1 MGLFKRR
8 DNQIRPSSKSNKS
21 INSSTGSMTRS
32 QLNLAIM
39 DMLNLSQSTHG
50 CDYVCRG
57 KSMSEAFK
65 TISRSG
71 YLTHFQ
77 RIEHDLKKKPTHFT
91 CMYERLK
98 SINTQVLYVTCHNFE
113 KCQASVH
120 HNINVS

>member
-1 MGLFKRR
+1 
-8 DNQIRPSSKSNKS
+8 
-21 INSSTGSMTRS
+21 MTRS

-77 RIEHDLKKKPTHFT
+77 RIEHDLKKKNNPLY
-91 CMYERLK
+91 MYVWTIEK
-98 SINTQVLYVTCHNFE
+98 YKYTSIICYM
-113 KCQASVH
+113 
-120 HNINVS
+120 